1 MPSNHLILCRP
12 LLLLP
17 SIFPSIGVFSK
28 ESVLCIR
35 WPQYWSFSFSI
46 SPSNEYSG
54 LISFRMDWLDL
65 LAVQETLKILL
76 QHHNTKP
83 SILWWSAF
91 FIVQLS
97 HPYMTTEKT
106 IALTRWTFVGKIMPL
121 LFNMLPRLIITFLP
135 RSKRLLISWLQSPFA
150 VILEPPQNKVCHCL
164 YCLPIYLLWSDGTRN
179 GSDTQLLHGAGAA
192 GNGEEIPHVQGQE
205 RRLCFAGLTI
215 RRYPKS
221 KVRETPVRQ
230 YVLERL
236 WGDTLHPRAKEKP
249 KQDGLVEFSSV
260 AQWCPT
266 LWDPMY
272 SSTPGLP
279 VHHQLPE
286 FTQTHVH
293 RVGDAVQPSHPLSSP
308 SPAPNPSQHQ
318 GLF

>member
-1 MPSNHLILCRP
+1 MLLVNSSVQSLSHVWLFATPWTAAQQASLSITNSWTLLKLTSIESVMPSNHLILCRP

-106 IALTRWTFVGKIMPL
+106 IALTRWTFVGKRMPL
-121 LFNMLPRLIITFLP
+121 LFNMLPRLVITFLP

-150 VILEPPQNKVCHCL
+150 VILEPP
-164 YCLPIYLLWSDGTRN
+164 
-179 GSDTQLLHGAGAA
+179 
-192 GNGEEIPHVQGQE
+192 
-205 RRLCFAGLTI
+205 
-215 RRYPKS
+215 PK
-221 KVRETPVRQ
+221 
-230 YVLERL
+230 
-236 WGDTLHPRAKEKP
+236 
-249 KQDGLVEFSSV
+249 
-260 AQWCPT
+260 
-266 LWDPMY
+266 
-272 SSTPGLP
+272 
-279 VHHQLPE
+279 
-286 FTQTHVH
+286 
-293 RVGDAVQPSHPLSSP
+293 
-308 SPAPNPSQHQ
+308 
-318 GLF
+318 